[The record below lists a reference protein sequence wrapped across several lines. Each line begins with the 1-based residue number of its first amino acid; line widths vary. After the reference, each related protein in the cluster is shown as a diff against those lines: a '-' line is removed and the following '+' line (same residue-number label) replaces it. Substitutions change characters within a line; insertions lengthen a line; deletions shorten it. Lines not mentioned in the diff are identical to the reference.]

1 MNKLKILFFSTLFV
15 IFTVDT
21 NSQSVSEK
29 GIASIELD
37 RSTCRDGKP
46 ADKNKHFE
54 AIEKAKLSAWNK
66 YTATLSS
73 DRANAY
79 YASEDKY
86 LSELEQ
92 YITDYVILTTDCSK
106 TDRNYTVSLRVTINE
121 ARLNNKLVSGS
132 GGSAAKQNLQGQ
144 GVVVLVVPRK
154 TTEALSFDDKV
165 TKQAMVKKSLSADE
179 MISADEDSTSI
190 TESSTQRQ
198 SVTTGGS
205 TSKKATK
212 RTYTIGDLNDASA
225 QINNVLAPLGMRTFG
240 AARLEGMA
248 SRFGYDPFL
257 NEVLDQFAGKIGDL
271 GANISPQKQNEIIDL
286 IIDVGQ
292 GRLNYFLLGTV
303 DSSVARIDPDTG
315 VYKSDVLV
323 NVQLYKID
331 DFFGAESV
339 ASVGPEIKTAFGE
352 TDVLSE
358 KAALKKAFSEATS
371 SLILKL

>member
-331 DFFGAESV
+331 DFFGAELV